1 MPELLT
7 PNEVAKTLK
16 ISVRAARDLMAS
28 GEIATIDVTVKRNNE
43 KPRRRVTVGALQQ
56 WIDSRMSPIRQ
67 AMQPQRQMRA
77 VGNVIDRY

>member
-7 PNEVAKTLK
+7 PNEVAKALK

-28 GEIATIDVTVKRNNE
+28 GEIATIDVTVKRDNE
-43 KPRRRVTVGALQQ
+43 KPRRRVTVGALQT